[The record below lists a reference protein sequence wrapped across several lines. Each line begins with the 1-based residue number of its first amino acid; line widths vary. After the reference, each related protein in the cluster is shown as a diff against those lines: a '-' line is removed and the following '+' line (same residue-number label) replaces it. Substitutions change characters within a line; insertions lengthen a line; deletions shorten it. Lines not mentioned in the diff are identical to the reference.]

1 MKQVKVNVKVVP
13 DLRRTKDKGK
23 YPLKLRVTYK
33 SDRRY
38 YGTSYDATLKEWEI
52 INSKETDGRL
62 RKIRNAIA
70 ILEEKADKCCETIIP
85 FSFTGFE
92 NEFFEKKIIFENVA
106 AAYTFIKDE
115 LKLNN
120 QFGTMVGYET
130 AQHSL
135 EKFRK
140 NLRFEDITKEFLQE
154 YERWMLGKGKSIT
167 TVGIYLKTLR
177 VMMNLAKSNGIIKP
191 ESYPFGRRKYMI
203 PASRNIKKGL
213 DIEHIEKIFNYETEP
228 FTSMDQAKDFWIFS
242 YLCNGINM
250 MDIAHLKWSEVQED
264 KIVFERSKTK
274 RTKREN
280 PIKIIALRNEHIDR
294 VIKKWGF
301 PKNIEYDSFVF
312 EIIFSSDEPQRARA
326 KVQQFTKVIND
337 WLRKMGEDLKLPI
350 KLTTYVARHSFATML
365 VRGGAPMAFA
375 SQTLG
380 HSNILTTQRY
390 FAGFDLAAHAEYA
403 RALTNFKPSEAVPTR
418 QLIPGS

>member
-23 YPLKLRVTYK
+23 YPLKLRITYK
-33 SDRRY
+33 AIRRY
-38 YGTSYDATLKEWEI
+38 YGTSYDATSKEWEI
-52 INSKETDGRL
+52 INSNLATGKL
-62 RKIRNAIA
+62 RSIRNAIA
-70 ILEEKADKCCETIIP
+70 ILEEKACKCCEAITP
-85 FSFTGFE
+85 FSFISFE
-92 NEFFEKKIIFENVA
+92 NEFFEKKIIFENVD
-106 AAYTFIKDE
+106 AAYKFVLDE
-115 LKLNN
+115 LRLNG
-120 QFGTMVGYET
+120 QFGTLTGYTT

-135 EKFRK
+135 QKFK
-140 NLRFEDITKEFLQE
+140 SNIRFEDVTKEFLQE
-154 YERWMLGKGKSIT
+154 FERWMLGKGKSIT

-177 VMMNLAKSNGIIKP
+177 VVMNLAKSNGIIKP
-191 ESYPFGRRKYMI
+191 EAYPFGRRKYMI

-213 DIEHIEKIFNYETEP
+213 DIEHIEKIFNYPTEP

-250 MDIAHLKWSEVQED
+250 MDIAHLKWTEIHDD

-280 PIKIIALRNEHIDR
+280 PIKIIALRDEHINR
-294 VIKKWGF
+294 IIKKWGF
-301 PKNIEYDSFVF
+301 FKNVEYGSYVF
-312 EIIFSSDEPQRARA
+312 EIIFASDGPQRARA
-326 KVQQFTKVIND
+326 KVQQFTKVTND
-337 WLRKMGEDLKLPI
+337 WLKKMGEELQLPV
-350 KLTTYVARHSFATML
+350 KFTTYVARHSFATML

-390 FAGFDLAAHAEYA
+390 FAGFDLAAHAEYT
-403 RALTNFKPSEAVPTR
+403 RALTNFKPIKSVQMER
-418 QLIPGS
+418 S